1 MSGKDIHPIKTLAR
15 KEKEK
20 LLSQKSGVFWLFG
33 LSGSGKSTLGLD
45 LEDKLAKLG
54 FTSIMLD
61 GDNLRN
67 GLCEDL
73 SFSLKDRME
82 NVRRV
87 SEIAKIIS
95 SNGII
100 CIVSLISPTNQIRNL
115 ARSIIGEKDFHEIYI
130 KASYKECRKR
140 DVKGLYAKS
149 DGGKLMSF
157 SGKDSVFE
165 EPMNPWLL
173 IDTEND
179 VIHDCMTK
187 LCDAVLGKI
196 R

>member
-1 MSGKDIHPIKTLAR
+1 
-15 KEKEK
+15 
-20 LLSQKSGVFWLFG
+20 
-33 LSGSGKSTLGLD
+33 
-45 LEDKLAKLG
+45 
-54 FTSIMLD
+54 MLD